1 MPFTFP
7 VSLHDSPAFAL
18 NTYPSKDL
26 TADYKEGIL
35 VGYRWYDTKKIEPLY
50 CFGYGLSYTNFMY
63 SHLKTDKKTYKKA
76 DKINIMVS
84 VKNTGSMAGKETVQ
98 FYISKDGSAVERPEK
113 ELKAFK
119 KVLIKAGKVSAVAL
133 NINVADLAYFD
144 DKTGKWI
151 VEPGKYKLM
160 AGSSSRDIRQVADFT
175 VAN

>member
-1 MPFTFP
+1 
-7 VSLHDSPAFAL
+7 
-18 NTYPSKDL
+18 
-26 TADYKEGIL
+26 
-35 VGYRWYDTKKIEPLY
+35 
-50 CFGYGLSYTNFMY
+50 
-63 SHLKTDKKTYKKA
+63 
-76 DKINIMVS
+76 
-84 VKNTGSMAGKETVQ
+84 MAGKETVQ